1 MAADVPRPAAD
12 DPQRPA
18 SPPPRSAWDAALAG
32 GIEVWEPGGGAG
44 GEHSLTDLVNRVLDK
59 GVVITGEVTISVA
72 GVDLVYLG
80 LSAVLTSISTAR
92 RLSAR
97 RGEGEADA
105 SDDVSG
111 DASRDVVRDTSGD
124 AGRTAAAD
132 ASRTVDGSA
141 GDAGRGG

>member
-1 MAADVPRPAAD
+1 MPDAPRPD
-12 DPQRPA
+12 EPQRPA

-97 RGEGEADA
+97 RETAGAEGDADA
-105 SDDVSG
+105 SDDDATG
-111 DASRDVVRDTSGD
+111 DASRDVAEGTSGD
-124 AGRTAAAD
+124 A
-132 ASRTVDGSA
+132 SRPADGSA